1 MSLDT
6 ALKRPALYN
15 PALWSRD
22 EVRTYY
28 VARPKLLA
36 RFIDD
41 FRREKPGTRPQHR
54 LILGQRG
61 MGKSTLLRRLAIAVD
76 DDNELA
82 AAWIPLVFPEE
93 QYNVGSLAD
102 FWLNC
107 LDALGDYL
115 ESHGRTV
122 EMNAIDAEVER
133 LDRKDGEGALQTLLR
148 IAEKLGRRLILLVDN
163 IDLILD
169 RLKDKDW
176 ALREALQ
183 EYPQLMLI
191 GASSRALEASYDYG
205 RAFYD
210 FFRIDELRGL
220 SEDEMRE
227 TIVNLARLRG
237 AEELI
242 QRLQADPGRL
252 RVLHTLT
259 GGNPRTAVLLY
270 GVLLKGADGD
280 VRSDLEGLLDEVTPL
295 YKARFDELAPQAQQ
309 LLDKVALHWDPMT
322 ARQVA
327 NALGWEINPTSA
339 QLDRL
344 VQAGV
349 IEKVKSGRGK
359 RMAFQVAERF
369 FNIWYLMRA
378 SRRVRRKLMWLV
390 EFLRV
395 SFSSDELQS
404 LARARLGQGQADTAE
419 AEYMLAISR
428 AIGPAPISRALE
440 THALSCLIHGGLT
453 QLEEILDF
461 SGEDHDLASRAERM
475 REREEARLRLEK
487 ALGPAASAT
496 LQELSNLPI
505 SGKHL
510 LSLADLVKAAGENG
524 EKKLREFIDDLSA
537 DLRRWLGLKVFPLF
551 GRAIAEGDME
561 DIADVEGGDAAA
573 IRYQA
578 PVLGLLSRLERA
590 MGSSSFGEEVEFLA
604 RQALKED
611 DSGALFWF
619 DLGIALERKGERLAA
634 ISALRGALYRCPDA
648 PQVLKLLGGLLATDP
663 RTQPEA
669 VPLLRSFL
677 KEHPENIETKGLL
690 AVMQMNIPA
699 ERGESQ
705 RLARELCAERPDV
718 PRHWMILATALL
730 GSSEH
735 AEEQL
740 LAVKKACEMSE
751 EPDLV
756 GWLLV
761 NSLLMVGAT
770 NEALVAGRDWFDVL
784 AKKKEISAEDVKHIS
799 IVLRGAVVRKCAK
812 NFLIELDASG
822 VAERFLPAREALDAA
837 VAGTAEVLNDVA
849 PEVRK
854 PALDILAIIAP
865 ELAPLEVQTGSL

>member
-41 FRREKPGTRPQHR
+41 LRREKPGTRPQHR

-115 ESHGRTV
+115 ESHGRTA

-220 SEDEMRE
+220 SENEMRE

-327 NALGWEINPTSA
+327 DALGWEINPTSA

-359 RMAFQVAERF
+359 RVAFQVAERF

-395 SFSSDELQS
+395 SFSGDELQS
-404 LARARLGQGQADTAE
+404 LARARLVQGETDTAE

-440 THALSCLIHGGLT
+440 THALDCLIQGGRT
-453 QLEEILDF
+453 HLEEILDL
-461 SGEDHDLASRAERM
+461 SGEESDLATKAENIKARKAAKSILEKLLKGDSGKAILDQLLGLPIGARQVLELAKAYDAASPNELKPLKQFVEEQTKAMSEVLGGFAFQKLSKAISTGHMESPKDEVGGDSAAMIYDYPLLGWIAKLYNVRSNNTSAIDTEKLARLAIEQEPGGALYWLYLAEALLAQEKTEQSLAPVRKALEIAPKNVGILQRAARVLEKCPSTQ
-475 REREEARLRLEK
+475 EEAEGVYRTLLSLEPNNTATMRRMILLLRSGGRDQDEMIGLARILCDQEPNKPYNWFLLAGAMAGKKDAAEEMLSALNKMLEL
-487 ALGPAASAT
+487 APSDIFGLAMLSAT
-496 LQELSNLPI
+496 LFKIGRLDDAISSTRGMFENMGNNRENLEIELQVMI
-505 SGKHL
+505 AL
-510 LSLADLVKAAGENG
+510 LKVVCVKNAAPALLKEMDTTEAGE
-524 EKKLREFIDDLSA
+524 
-537 DLRRWLGLKVFPLF
+537 
-551 GRAIAEGDME
+551 
-561 DIADVEGGDAAA
+561 
-573 IRYQA
+573 
-578 PVLGLLSRLERA
+578 
-590 MGSSSFGEEVEFLA
+590 
-604 RQALKED
+604 
-611 DSGALFWF
+611 
-619 DLGIALERKGERLAA
+619 
-634 ISALRGALYRCPDA
+634 
-648 PQVLKLLGGLLATDP
+648 
-663 RTQPEA
+663 
-669 VPLLRSFL
+669 
-677 KEHPENIETKGLL
+677 
-690 AVMQMNIPA
+690 
-699 ERGESQ
+699 
-705 RLARELCAERPDV
+705 
-718 PRHWMILATALL
+718 
-730 GSSEH
+730 
-735 AEEQL
+735 
-740 LAVKKACEMSE
+740 
-751 EPDLV
+751 
-756 GWLLV
+756 
-761 NSLLMVGAT
+761 
-770 NEALVAGRDWFDVL
+770 
-784 AKKKEISAEDVKHIS
+784 
-799 IVLRGAVVRKCAK
+799 
-812 NFLIELDASG
+812 
-822 VAERFLPAREALDAA
+822 RFRPAREALAA
-837 VAGTAEVLNDVA
+837 VVAGTADVLNSIA

-854 PALDILAIIAP
+854 PAMDVLAIIAP
-865 ELAPLEVQTGSL
+865 ELVPPEM

>member
-76 DDNELA
+76 DDSELA

-115 ESHGRTV
+115 ESHGRTA

-259 GGNPRTAVLLY
+259 GGNPRLAVLAY
-270 GVLLKGADGD
+270 AVLLKGFSSD
-280 VRSDLEGLLDEVTPL
+280 VCADLESLLDEVTPQ
-295 YKARFDELAPQAQQ
+295 YKARFDALPPQAQL
-309 LLDKVALHWDPMT
+309 LLDKLALHWDPMS

-327 NALGWEINPTSA
+327 DALGWGVNQASA

-344 VQAGV
+344 AQAGV
-349 IEKVKSGRGK
+349 VEKVKAGQGK

-378 SRRVRRKLMWLV
+378 GQRARRRLMCLVGFLHAYYSLYPSIGPDGLHCAEPVPSRVAQIPRAEELMSEVRRLFAAQQQEVVAAPAL
-390 EFLRV
+390 LREIV
-395 SFSSDELQS
+395 ALLPSAVELQ
-404 LARARLGQGQADTAE
+404 
-419 AEYMLAISR
+419 
-428 AIGPAPISRALE
+428 
-440 THALSCLIHGGLT
+440 
-453 QLEEILDF
+453 
-461 SGEDHDLASRAERM
+461 
-475 REREEARLRLEK
+475 
-487 ALGPAASAT
+487 
-496 LQELSNLPI
+496 
-505 SGKHL
+505 
-510 LSLADLVKAAGENG
+510 V
-524 EKKLREFIDDLSA
+524 
-537 DLRRWLGLKVFPLF
+537 
-551 GRAIAEGDME
+551 
-561 DIADVEGGDAAA
+561 
-573 IRYQA
+573 
-578 PVLGLLSRLERA
+578 
-590 MGSSSFGEEVEFLA
+590 
-604 RQALKED
+604 
-611 DSGALFWF
+611 
-619 DLGIALERKGERLAA
+619 GER
-634 ISALRGALYRCPDA
+634 
-648 PQVLKLLGGLLATDP
+648 
-663 RTQPEA
+663 
-669 VPLLRSFL
+669 
-677 KEHPENIETKGLL
+677 
-690 AVMQMNIPA
+690 
-699 ERGESQ
+699 
-705 RLARELCAERPDV
+705 
-718 PRHWMILATALL
+718 
-730 GSSEH
+730 
-735 AEEQL
+735 
-740 LAVKKACEMSE
+740 
-751 EPDLV
+751 
-756 GWLLV
+756 
-761 NSLLMVGAT
+761 
-770 NEALVAGRDWFDVL
+770 VL
-784 AKKKEISAEDVKHIS
+784 A
-799 IVLRGAVVRKCAK
+799 
-812 NFLIELDASG
+812 ELDASG
-822 VAERFLPAREALDAA
+822 IGFLQPVRAALVAA
-837 VAGTAEVLNDVA
+837 VAGNAELLNDVA
-849 PEVRK
+849 PEIRL
-854 PALDILAIIAP
+854 PARDILARM
-865 ELAPLEVQTGSL
+865 APLLVAG